1 MRMKRHGVTFNPND
15 IVVVSFPFTD
25 SSVKKRRPALVV
37 SSKEFNENHN
47 QLILAMV
54 TTAKHSSWQS
64 DIELK
69 DYADANLNVPSIV
82 RLKLFTLEKSMV
94 IRRLGYLSMKD
105 KNAVNASLKQY
116 MFDPSR

>member
-1 MRMKRHGVTFNPND
+1 MKRHGVTFKPHD

-37 SSKEFNENHN
+37 SSKEFNENHD
-47 QLILAMV
+47 QLILAMI

-64 DIELK
+64 DIKLK
-69 DYADANLNVPSIV
+69 DHADANLAVPSIV

-94 IRRLGYLSMKD
+94 IRRLGCLSKKD
-105 KNAVNASLKQY
+105 KNSVNISLKQY
-116 MFDPSR
+116 ILDPAR